1 MTDKEIQLKLEEIV
15 FEEII
20 APNCATCSDAISGH
34 PNKCD
39 NGINCMSK
47 LLNGEFINYKKIK
60 DLDQNK
66 ALQTR
71 IVELETALK
80 LIKQGIKDRGDCRY
94 WDDEDYA
101 YKCKECDIPVN
112 CPYNIASKALEEAE
126 EAAK

>member
-1 MTDKEIQLKLEEIV
+1 MTDKEILLKLEEIV

-66 ALQTR
+66 ALKTENEQ
-71 IVELETALK
+71 E
-80 LIKQGIKDRGDCRY
+80 
-94 WDDEDYA
+94 
-101 YKCKECDIPVN
+101 
-112 CPYNIASKALEEAE
+112 S
-126 EAAK
+126 